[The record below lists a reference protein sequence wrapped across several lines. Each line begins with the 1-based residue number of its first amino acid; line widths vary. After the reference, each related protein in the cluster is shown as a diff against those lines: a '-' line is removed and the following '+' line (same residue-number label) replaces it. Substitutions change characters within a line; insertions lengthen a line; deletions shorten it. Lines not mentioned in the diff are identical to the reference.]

1 MLITTLNT
9 GVRYT
14 GVCFLIM
21 GVFSGLNIQV
31 SWETQLVPSPRHKVR
46 PALTVRLPPV
56 LPE

>member
-1 MLITTLNT
+1 MLITSLNV

-31 SWETQLVPSPRHKVR
+31 SWETQLVPSPRHKVCSTDIH
-46 PALTVRLPPV
+46 PARVC
-56 LPE
+56 

>member
-1 MLITTLNT
+1 MLITSLNV

-31 SWETQLVPSPRHKVR
+31 SWETQLVPSPRHKVSRGYIR
-46 PALTVRLPPV
+46 PAITDPG
-56 LPE
+56 

>member
-1 MLITTLNT
+1 MLITTMNV

-31 SWETQLVPSPRHKVR
+31 SWSTQLVPSPRHKVC
-46 PALTVRLPPV
+46 AIFV
-56 LPE
+56 LFEARD